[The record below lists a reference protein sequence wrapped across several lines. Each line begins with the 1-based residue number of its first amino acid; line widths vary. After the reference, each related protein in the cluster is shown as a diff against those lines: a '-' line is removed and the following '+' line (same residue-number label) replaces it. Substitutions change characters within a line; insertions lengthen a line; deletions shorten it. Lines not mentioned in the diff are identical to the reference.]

1 MKCYTSGFII
11 IPPILQPIIPIPTQI
26 LTSKFGAERSMG
38 LNFLIMDAII
48 LIFFF
53 NDLLIYLFQGIE
65 VVHEVE

>member
-26 LTSKFGAERSMG
+26 LTSKFGAVRSMG

-48 LIFFF
+48 LIFF
-53 NDLLIYLFQGIE
+53 NDLFIYLFQGIE